1 MEFDAVFVIA
11 TITLIAIILQWLA
24 WWVKLPAILFLL
36 LFGILAGPVTGL
48 LDPDLLFGNLLT
60 PIVSLAV
67 AVILFEGGLTLK
79 VAEIKGLEKVVRNLV
94 TVGLLT
100 TWIITALAV
109 KFLLDFSWEMAFL
122 FGSFTVVTGPTVIVP
137 MLRTVRPNAKISN
150 ILRWEGIVIDPV
162 GALLAVLVFE
172 YIVSES
178 ASAAWSHTL
187 LLFGSILITGLLAG
201 IAAGHLLGLALRH
214 HVLPGYLHN
223 VAALAMVWSVFA
235 FSNTIAEES
244 GLLAVTVMG
253 MWLANMKDTPVDEI
267 LDFKES
273 LSLLLI
279 SILFITLAARLEFSQ
294 FDELGV
300 AAIWVF
306 LVMQF
311 VARPIKVLVC
321 SVGSSLTWAER
332 GLLSWIAPRGIVAAA
347 VSALFALRLEESANM
362 EKADLLVPLTFAVII
377 GTVVLQ
383 SATAG
388 ALARWLKVA
397 EPEPKGFLVIGA
409 NAVARAV
416 AGALVENG
424 FRTLL
429 CDTNWDNIKK
439 ARMEGHSSYYGS
451 PVSDHADRHLDLV
464 GIGRMLGLSP
474 LPNLNAL
481 ASMKYRG
488 EFGNKAIY
496 SIRSKTE
503 IDLPEKRVVAAES
516 RGRPLFGEQVTYS
529 DLAGLL
535 AQGAEVRCTSLT
547 ESFDYSQY
555 LEQNN
560 ERAIPLFT
568 VSPKGHLEMFVAGG
582 KLKPLAGWTI
592 AAVVTP
598 EDNDGKNSL

>member
-1 MEFDAVFVIA
+1 MEFDAVFSIA
-11 TITLIAIILQWLA
+11 VITLIAIILQWLA

-36 LFGILAGPVTGL
+36 LFGVVAGPVTGL
-48 LDPDLLFGNLLT
+48 INPDLLFGNLLT

-79 VAEIKGLEKVVRNLV
+79 LSEIKGLAKVVRNLL
-94 TVGLLT
+94 TIGLLT
-100 TWIITALAV
+100 TWVITAFAV
-109 KFLLDFSWEMAFL
+109 RYLLDFSWEMAFL

-137 MLRTVRPNAKISN
+137 MLRTVRPNAKVSN

-172 YIVSES
+172 FIVSES
-178 ASAAWSHTL
+178 ATAAWGHTL
-187 LLFGSILITGLLAG
+187 LLFGSIILTGLLAG
-201 IAAGHLLGLALRH
+201 IIAGHLFGLALRH
-214 HVLPGYLHN
+214 HLLPEYLHN
-223 VAALAMVWSVFA
+223 VAALAVVWAVFA
-235 FSNTIAEES
+235 FSNTAAEES

-253 MWLANMKDTPVDEI
+253 MWLANMKGTPVDEI

-273 LSLLLI
+273 LSVLLI

-294 FDELGV
+294 FNELGA

-311 VARPIKVLVC
+311 IARPIKVLV
-321 SVGSSLTWAER
+321 SSIGSTLTWAER
-332 GLLSWIAPRGIVAAA
+332 ALLSWIAPRGIVAAA
-347 VSALFALRLEESANM
+347 VSALFALRLEETGTV

-388 ALARWLKVA
+388 PLARWLKVA
-397 EPEPKGFLVIGA
+397 EPDPKGFLVIGA
-409 NAVARAV
+409 NAVSRTV
-416 AGALVENG
+416 AKALLENG

-439 ARMEGHSSYYGS
+439 ARMEGFNTYYGS
-451 PVSDHADRHLDLV
+451 PVSEHADRNLDLV
-464 GIGRMLGLSP
+464 GIGKMLGLSP

-488 EFGNKAIY
+488 EFGYKAIY

-516 RGRPLFGEQVTYS
+516 RGRPLFGEQTTYS
-529 DLAGLL
+529 SLANQI
-535 AQGAEVRCTSLT
+535 AQGAEVRSTSLT
-547 ESFDYSQY
+547 ESFDYEGYLKQY
-555 LEQNN
+555 E
-560 ERAIPLFT
+560 ERAIPLFA
-568 VSPKGHLEMFVAGG
+568 VNQKGNLEMFVAGG
-582 KLKPLAGWTI
+582 ALKPLAGWTI
-592 AAVVTP
+592 AALVVP
-598 EDNDGKNSL
+598 EENEE